1 MEWTLD
7 GADKINFAN
16 TYKAEGTSVSL
27 AAIKT
32 LTGRN
37 MEDGEFL
44 FELRNSDGSVLQTV
58 KNDVQGGVR
67 FDTIDFDEEGTYLYT
82 INEVKGDG
90 ENVTYDDT
98 VYQVT
103 VTVEDN
109 FEGYLT
115 ATVDYGGKN
124 PVFANTYKTPAKVK
138 PTDDLDKE
146 ISQTEK
152 TSKADTPKM
161 GDQTLIIPAVTAMV
175 AAIIVI
181 AVVAICSVKRKK
193 TGRKQE

>member
-1 MEWTLD
+1 MDAVNFIRPGIYSYTLSEKKSGTTEQGVTYDSTVYHVSAIVTDKKDGTLSVKWTLD

-103 VTVEDN
+103 VTVD
-109 FEGYLT
+109 G
-115 ATVDYGGKN
+115 
-124 PVFANTYKTPAKVK
+124 
-138 PTDDLDKE
+138 
-146 ISQTEK
+146 
-152 TSKADTPKM
+152 
-161 GDQTLIIPAVTAMV
+161 
-175 AAIIVI
+175 
-181 AVVAICSVKRKK
+181 
-193 TGRKQE
+193 